1 MIPQLGKNSIGET
14 LPILTPKTASAFL
27 VDGSIA
33 HAESPRL
40 PAGNYRI
47 AVRLSTDNLGVM
59 IKIYNQTVDT
69 ATTTTGMF
77 LPHNAIEV
85 FALEEGSII
94 SVIDGTI
101 NVTPLM

>member
-1 MIPQLGKNSIGET
+1 MKPEIGKNSIGES

-33 HAESPRL
+33 HAESARL
-40 PAGNYRI
+40 PVGNYRI

-59 IKIYNQTVDT
+59 MKVYKDTVDT
-69 ATTTTGMF
+69 ATTSTGMF

-85 FALEEGSII
+85 FALEEGSVI
-94 SVIDGTI
+94 SVIDGVI

>member
-1 MIPQLGKNSIGET
+1 MKPQIGKNSIGES
-14 LPILTPKTASAFL
+14 LPILTPKKASFFT

-33 HAESPRL
+33 HAESARL
-40 PAGNYRI
+40 QAGNYRI

-77 LPHNAIEV
+77 LPHNSIEV
-85 FALEEGSII
+85 FALEENSVI
-94 SVIDGTI
+94 SVIDGVI